1 METLKMKRKN
11 IKLDTAEEKI
21 HELEDRSIEITQNEA
36 QREKRLEKNIRAS
49 MTMGLYCTIRLTL
62 MYLESLR
69 RKKREYGR
77 KIIEDHFQNLIKNKL
92 NKPQLTL
99 HTHP

>member
-36 QREKRLEKNIRAS
+36 QREKRLEKIS
-49 MTMGLYCTIRLTL
+49 EL
-62 MYLESLR
+62 
-69 RKKREYGR
+69 
-77 KIIEDHFQNLIKNKL
+77 Q
-92 NKPQLTL
+92 
-99 HTHP
+99 